1 MSDLATVTP
10 TAPASRAAC
19 PFVRTGPVTV
29 EYLYD
34 HPTVSAAQAA
44 MLLGVSR
51 TYVYELIKTGEL
63 DAITLGGKRIRIK
76 SAGLLRVLGIEERDG
91 GGAA

>member
-1 MSDLATVTP
+1 MADLATTT
-10 TAPASRAAC
+10 TADPPGRAAC

-63 DAITLGGKRIRIK
+63 DAITLGGRRIRIK
-76 SAGLLRVLGIEERDG
+76 SATLLRVLGIGD
-91 GGAA
+91 